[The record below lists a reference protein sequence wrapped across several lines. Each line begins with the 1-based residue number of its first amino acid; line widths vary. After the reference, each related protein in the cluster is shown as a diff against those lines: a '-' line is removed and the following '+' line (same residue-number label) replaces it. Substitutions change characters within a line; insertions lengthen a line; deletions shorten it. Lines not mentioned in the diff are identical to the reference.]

1 MDALESTGTILIDR
15 VNNISYVATSARG
28 TPNMVEKWGKK
39 YNQECVTFRAFD
51 NNNIELYHTTMLL
64 VITDNFVIVC
74 TEFI

>member
-1 MDALESTGTILIDR
+1 
-15 VNNISYVATSARG
+15 
-28 TPNMVEKWGKK
+28 MVEKWGKK